1 MNITHLRNN
10 KQNQHWYLALTPR
23 DSNITDPGWRLSIR
37 IFLGAPLKILQ
48 SSQQEN
54 TWLHNYNP
62 HFLAA
67 KFCLEFIKIK
77 NISRDS
83 ESEIFMVKC
92 AESEC
97 RLIAWT
103 ECSLKVKCDDLTV
116 FGSLPLC
123 LAKHFI
129 SCREPPP
136 SSEKDRSCRSPGF
149 WRMPL
154 WYQDPGPGPNCD
166 WLPGRLAGLPWQRT
180 IKLFISQ
187 FPSPV
192 KMRI

>member
-1 MNITHLRNN
+1 MYRPTSCSPCVRDFPAAPRQITNCGYSEVPCYF
-10 KQNQHWYLALTPR
+10 HWLLLNAACG
-23 DSNITDPGWRLSIR
+23 SNSRMCKPIQIR
-37 IFLGAPLKILQ
+37 
-48 SSQQEN
+48 
-54 TWLHNYNP
+54 
-62 HFLAA
+62 
-67 KFCLEFIKIK
+67 FCIEFIKIK

-83 ESEIFMVKC
+83 ESEVFTVKC

-136 SSEKDRSCRSPGF
+136 SSEKDQSCRRLEF
-149 WRMPL
+149 WHVPL
-154 WYQDPGPGPNCD
+154 WYQDGGHEAQW
-166 WLPGRLAGLPWQRT
+166 WLAPWLT
-180 IKLFISQ
+180 GWVAMAKDH
-187 FPSPV
+187 
-192 KMRI
+192 